1 MPLYFMN
8 LRDGTSELLDPEG
21 REFPSLATLR
31 SAVLM
36 TARDLMIGDIHIGLL
51 DLRFR
56 IDAEDDAGTIVY
68 SLSFEDAISII
79 APKST

>member
-1 MPLYFMN
+1 MN

-21 REFPSLATLR
+21 RVFPSLAALR
-31 SAVLM
+31 NAVLIA
-36 TARDLMIGDIHIGLL
+36 ARDLMIGDIRNGLL

-56 IDAEDDAGTIVY
+56 IDAEDDAGTIIY